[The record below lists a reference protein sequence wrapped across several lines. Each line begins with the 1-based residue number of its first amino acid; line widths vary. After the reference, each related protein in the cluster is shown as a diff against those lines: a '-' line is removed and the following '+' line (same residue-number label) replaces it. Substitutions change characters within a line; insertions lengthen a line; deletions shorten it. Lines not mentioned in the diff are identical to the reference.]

1 MALQMSIQQDTP
13 STTAGGS
20 SSTSAAPAPAPAAPG
35 APQFADPDFV
45 MGLLGSLEG
54 VDPNDPTI
62 RATLEQVRREE
73 RMYVSVC
80 AGC

>member
-1 MALQMSIQQDTP
+1 MALQMSLQQDTP
-13 STTAGGS
+13 SAGGGGG
-20 SSTSAAPAPAPAAPG
+20 TSAAPAPASSSTTAAPAS

-62 RATLEQVRREE
+62 RATLEQVTCE
-73 RMYVSVC
+73 
-80 AGC
+80 G